1 MNKSGNKLQISGLL
15 RLAGRCSALAA
26 LALLALSTMTP
37 LPTAAQAAASTVAST
52 TPTVDRTTFD
62 HLTTGFELIGQHRD
76 LACELCH
83 VNAIF
88 KGTPRDCAS
97 CHGVGTQVKAT
108 AKPNSHILTTNRCEG
123 CHTPVAWNPAVNFDH
138 AQVQGSCS
146 SCHNNVQAQGKGPT
160 HMDTNLEC
168 NACHST
174 IGWAGAVFGHPQVTT
189 GCVSCHGPNL
199 AAKGMPD
206 NHVPIGGAGCES
218 CHTPTYY
225 LSFMFP
231 NASGT
236 APPSMVHTAAGL
248 DAANCITCHEAGV
261 LTAGSPAT
269 KVRPAVKASGS
280 VHVATGQCS
289 ACHLDKISF
298 KGAIDYPANHIPL
311 PNGGSAVCTT
321 CHTDPANFQTY
332 TMNHTV
338 VSSES
343 CATCHGPGLSFAG
356 MAPPTLVLPP
366 GNHVSYLPAG
376 CESCHLASSTAV
388 GGFKFTNVSG
398 TAPAAMVHTAVSSYA
413 CATCHAAGKTDVGVP
428 ATLVMPGTHVPIGGA
443 TCESCHLASS
453 TATGGFKL
461 PSNVSGTAP
470 PSMVHAAVASAACA
484 TCHGAGKTDIGVPAT
499 IVPPANHVPFGS
511 AACESCHLASST
523 ATGGFRFTNASGTA
537 PAAMVHS
544 AVSGM
549 ACASCHAAG
558 KTDVGVPATVTP
570 PGNHIPFGTAACE
583 GCHLASGTATGG
595 FKFSNLS
602 GLAPPSM
609 VHTLV
614 TGIACSTCHEKG
626 LSWAG
631 QPVTVL
637 RPPTVATHVQTG
649 ECSDC
654 HSSTVSFKGASNFP
668 ANHIPVP
675 NGDAS
680 TCSACHA
687 NPGDYLSYT
696 MDHTVVTS
704 ESCATCHGAGKSF
717 AGMAPPVLK
726 LPPANHVPFGAVACE
741 SCHLNTSTATGGFK
755 FTNASG
761 TTPSAMVHS
770 AVSGVACATCHAAG
784 KTDVGVPAT
793 VTPPGNHVPFGTAA
807 CESCHLSSSV
817 ATGGFRF
824 ANVSGTAPSAMVHSA
839 VASMTCATCHATG
852 KVWVGTPATVLP
864 PSNHIPF
871 GAAACEGCHLKT
883 SVATGGFQFTNATGA
898 APPSMVHS
906 LVSAIVCST
915 CHEAGKSWAGTPITV
930 VRPANKADNTA
941 HVAAGECSTCHFNTT
956 SFKGASD
963 LPANH
968 IPLPAADANNCALCH
983 TTAGNYSLAV
993 MNHVNI
999 TSNCAQCHA
1008 AGLSF
1013 ANMAPPT
1020 LVLPPSNHVPF
1031 GTVACEKCHLASSTA
1046 TGGFKFSNLS
1056 GTAPASMVHSA
1067 VPGVACATCHA
1078 TGKSWV
1084 GTPATVLPPANH
1096 VPFGT
1101 AACESCHL
1109 NTSVATGGFKFT
1121 NASGTA
1127 PSAMV
1132 HSVVASMTCATC
1144 HAAGKVWAGTPATVL
1159 PPSNHIPFGAAACE
1173 GCHLKTSVATGGF
1186 KFTNATGTAPP
1197 SMVHSLVSATV
1208 CSTCHEAGKT
1218 WVGTPIT
1225 VVRPAKKANNTAH
1238 VTGGECSTCHLNTT
1252 SFKGATDLPANHIPL
1267 PAADANNCSLCHTT
1281 AGNYSLYVM
1290 NHVNITG
1297 NCAQC
1302 HAYGLS
1308 FANMAPPQLVQPPS
1322 GPTGHIPSNPPNGTA
1337 AIACEQ
1343 CHLKTVFTSFAGTKM
1358 IHAAVRTMT
1367 CMSCHELGMKWK
1379 TNTGVRLWVRDGAD
1393 HYKGRDCGGSGCHS
1407 TRDKFAARRAA
1418 AVAVTRKAGVAGAA
1432 GVVSSAGAA
1441 AGIGGAA
1448 AFNHQRVAGSACVSC
1463 HGPATTIGK
1472 PGTHIATSDACAS
1485 CHTTLSWLPVARV
1498 DHLQVKGS
1506 CVSCHNK
1513 VIASG
1518 KGSAHIASGDSCETC
1533 HTTNAWTPAR
1543 FDHNAVVAHTCNTCH
1558 NGLRATGLPGN
1569 HVPTSAQ
1576 CDTCHGTLG
1585 WKPAKLDHSILT
1597 ANCVTCHNNK
1607 VALGVTAAH
1616 MSTQRD
1622 CATCHSYPD
1631 WAVSHFVHVSAA
1643 YPGDHKAALTCVS
1656 CHASNTDQIPWLSP
1670 GDAGSCAG
1678 CHAKD
1683 FKPELHAKS
1692 SGGLKYTAAE
1702 LHNCA
1707 GACHVYSDAT
1717 LGTVVKSLPGPYHRV
1732 SDATFKH

>member
-1 MNKSGNKLQISGLL
+1 MNKSEHGFSLSGLL
-15 RLAGRCSALAA
+15 RLAGRCSALA
-26 LALLALSTMTP
+26 LLALSTMTP
-37 LPTAAQAAASTVAST
+37 QPTAAQAAVSSVAST

-108 AKPNSHILTTNRCEG
+108 IKPKSHILSTNRCES

-138 AQVQGSCS
+138 AEVQGSCS

-160 HMDTNLEC
+160 HISTDLEC
-168 NACHST
+168 DACHST
-174 IGWAGAVFGHPQVTT
+174 IGWAGAVFNHPQVTT
-189 GCVSCHGPNL
+189 GCVRCHGPNL
-199 AAKGMPD
+199 TAKGMPD
-206 NHVPIGGAGCES
+206 NHAPIGAAGCES

-225 LSFMFP
+225 LSFMFT

-236 APPSMVHTAAGL
+236 APPSMVHTAAGF
-248 DAANCITCHEAGV
+248 DTTNCITCHEMGV
-261 LTAGSPAT
+261 RTAGSPAT

-280 VHVATGQCS
+280 AHVATGQCS
-289 ACHLDKISF
+289 DCHLDKISF
-298 KGAIDYPANHIPL
+298 KGATDYPANHIPL

-321 CHTDPANFQTY
+321 CHTNPASFLTY

-343 CATCHGPGLSFAG
+343 CASCHGAGLSFAG

-366 GNHVSYLPAG
+366 SNHVSYLPAG
-376 CESCHLASSTAV
+376 CESCHLASSTAI

-398 TAPAAMVHTAVSSYA
+398 TAPAAMVHTAVSSFA

-443 TCESCHLASS
+443 TCESCHLASG

-484 TCHGAGKTDIGVPAT
+484 TCHAAGKTDVGVPAT
-499 IVPPANHVPFGS
+499 IVTPANHIPFGS
-511 AACESCHLASST
+511 ATCQSCHLASST
-523 ATGGFRFTNASGTA
+523 ATGGFKFTNVGGTAPPAMVHAAVTGIVCSTCHEKGQTDVGVPVTIVRPLTEPHSGNNPHPASGECSDCHSTITFIGASNYPANHIPLTSGKSAPCATCHTDPSNNFAKYTMAAPGHALVSNTCETCHAAGRSFANIAPPALVQPPANHVPFGAAACTACHSNSNFTQPGGFRFANASGTA

-544 AVSGM
+544 AV
-549 ACASCHAAG
+549 
-558 KTDVGVPATVTP
+558 
-570 PGNHIPFGTAACE
+570 
-583 GCHLASGTATGG
+583 
-595 FKFSNLS
+595 
-602 GLAPPSM
+602 
-609 VHTLV
+609 
-614 TGIACSTCHEKG
+614 TGIVCSTCHEKG
-626 LSWAG
+626 KTDVGA
-631 QPVTVL
+631 PATVV
-637 RPPTVATHVQTG
+637 RPLTEPHSGNAPHPASG

-654 HSSTVSFKGASNFP
+654 HKSTTTFIGATNYP
-668 ANHIPVP
+668 ANHIPLT
-675 NGDAS
+675 NGQ
-680 TCSACHA
+680 SA
-687 NPGDYLSYT
+687 P
-696 MDHTVVTS
+696 
-704 ESCATCHGAGKSF
+704 CATCHNDPGNDF
-717 AGMAPPVLK
+717 AKYTMGTPGHALVS
-726 LPPANHVPFGAVACE
+726 NTCE
-741 SCHLNTSTATGGFK
+741 
-755 FTNASG
+755 
-761 TTPSAMVHS
+761 
-770 AVSGVACATCHAAG
+770 TCHAAG
-784 KTDVGVPAT
+784 KSFANIAAPAL
-793 VTPPGNHVPFGTAA
+793 VLPPGNHVPFGTAA
-807 CESCHLSSSV
+807 CTVCHSNSNFMQP
-817 ATGGFRF
+817 GGFKF
-824 ANVSGTAPSAMVHSA
+824 SNASGTAPPAMVHTA
-839 VASMTCATCHATG
+839 VASMTCATCHAT
-852 KVWVGTPATVLP
+852 
-864 PSNHIPF
+864 
-871 GAAACEGCHLKT
+871 
-883 SVATGGFQFTNATGA
+883 
-898 APPSMVHS
+898 
-906 LVSAIVCST
+906 
-915 CHEAGKSWAGTPITV
+915 
-930 VRPANKADNTA
+930 
-941 HVAAGECSTCHFNTT
+941 
-956 SFKGASD
+956 
-963 LPANH
+963 
-968 IPLPAADANNCALCH
+968 
-983 TTAGNYSLAV
+983 
-993 MNHVNI
+993 
-999 TSNCAQCHA
+999 
-1008 AGLSF
+1008 
-1013 ANMAPPT
+1013 
-1020 LVLPPSNHVPF
+1020 
-1031 GTVACEKCHLASSTA
+1031 
-1046 TGGFKFSNLS
+1046 
-1056 GTAPASMVHSA
+1056 
-1067 VPGVACATCHA
+1067 
-1078 TGKSWV
+1078 
-1084 GTPATVLPPANH
+1084 
-1096 VPFGT
+1096 
-1101 AACESCHL
+1101 
-1109 NTSVATGGFKFT
+1109 
-1121 NASGTA
+1121 
-1127 PSAMV
+1127 
-1132 HSVVASMTCATC
+1132 
-1144 HAAGKVWAGTPATVL
+1144 GKVWAGTPATVL

-1173 GCHLKTSVATGGF
+1173 GCHLKNSVATGGF

-1197 SMVHSLVSATV
+1197 SMVHSLVSGTV

-1225 VVRPAKKANNTAH
+1225 VVRPAKKADNTVH
-1238 VTGGECSTCHLNTT
+1238 VAAGECSTCHLNTT
-1252 SFKGATDLPANHIPL
+1252 SFKGATDLPSNHIPL

-1308 FANMAPPQLVQPPS
+1308 FANMAAPTLKQPPS

-1337 AIACEQ
+1337 AIACEL
-1343 CHLKTVFTSFAGTKM
+1343 CHLKTVFTTFAGTKM

-1367 CMSCHELGMKWK
+1367 CMSCHELGMQWK
-1379 TNTGVRLWVRDGAD
+1379 TNTGVRLWVRDGAN
-1393 HYKGRDCGGSGCHS
+1393 HYKGQDCGGSGCHS
-1407 TRDKFAARRAA
+1407 TRDKYAARRAA
-1418 AVAVTRKAGVAGAA
+1418 AVVTRKAGVVGAA
-1432 GVVSSAGAA
+1432 AAVSSVGAT

-1448 AFNHQRVAGSACVSC
+1448 AFNHQRVAGTACVSC
-1463 HGPATTIGK
+1463 HGPTTTIGK

-1485 CHTTLSWLPVARV
+1485 CHTTLSWLPIARV

-1513 VIASG
+1513 VIATG
-1518 KGSAHIASGDSCETC
+1518 KGSTHIASGDGCETC

-1558 NGLRATGLPGN
+1558 NGLRATGLPSN

-1585 WKPAKLDHSILT
+1585 WKPAKLDHRILT
-1597 ANCVTCHNNK
+1597 AHCVTCHNNT

-1622 CATCHSYPD
+1622 CATCHTYPD
-1631 WAVSHFVHVSAA
+1631 WTVSHFVHVSAS
-1643 YPGDHKAALTCVS
+1643 YPGDHKATLTCVS

-1683 FKPELHAKS
+1683 FKPELHAKT
-1692 SGGLKYTAAE
+1692 SGGLKYTAGE